1 MEKEKQIWKITPVLT
16 GSFGMVRDDI
26 KYRNGKPENQGYVPS
41 VMFLLET
48 CGHLVVVDTGFGDP
62 SVCAEKLQLS
72 VKRSQSLE
80 DIFNE
85 ESVKP
90 KEVEAVIFTH
100 LHWDH
105 AGNAECFTNAQYY
118 CHEKEWNR
126 AENHPEEYPEEWFSW
141 LKKNRD
147 RVHLIQG
154 ESAQEIIPGIYIQ
167 YIGGHTY
174 GSQMVIVNMEEG
186 YGVITGDV
194 VMTEKN
200 LQEEIPV
207 GLCVNGKEC
216 ETVFEKIRAWK
227 PVMIYPSHD
236 FKIFDR
242 R

>member
-1 MEKEKQIWKITPVLT
+1 M
-16 GSFGMVRDDI
+16 
-26 KYRNGKPENQGYVPS
+26 
-41 VMFLLET
+41 
-48 CGHLVVVDTGFGDP
+48 
-62 SVCAEKLQLS
+62 
-72 VKRSQSLE
+72 
-80 DIFNE
+80 
-85 ESVKP
+85 
-90 KEVEAVIFTH
+90 
-100 LHWDH
+100 
-105 AGNAECFTNAQYY
+105 
-118 CHEKEWNR
+118 
-126 AENHPEEYPEEWFSW
+126 
-141 LKKNRD
+141 
-147 RVHLIQG
+147 HLIQG
-154 ESAQEIIPGIYIQ
+154 ESAQEISPGIYIQ

>member
-1 MEKEKQIWKITPVLT
+1 MENNSCFLT

-80 DIFNE
+80 DIFKE
-85 ESVKP
+85 ASVKP

-147 RVHLIQG
+147 RVHFNSRGKCTGNNSGNLYT
-154 ESAQEIIPGIYIQ
+154 IYRWA
-167 YIGGHTY
+167 YIWL
-174 GSQMVIVNMEEG
+174 SD
-186 YGVITGDV
+186 GD
-194 VMTEKN
+194 
-200 LQEEIPV
+200 
-207 GLCVNGKEC
+207 C
-216 ETVFEKIRAWK
+216 
-227 PVMIYPSHD
+227 
-236 FKIFDR
+236 
-242 R
+242 